1 MTAHECLL
9 KMENIV
15 KDFPGIRALDQVNF
29 TLEKGQIHGLLGSNG
44 AGKSTLI
51 KVLGGLYSD
60 YSGRI
65 MFQGQE
71 ANIRTPKQATD
82 LGIAVIHQEF
92 SLLPDLTVAENIMLG
107 REPLKKRVG
116 LAFTDWD
123 KLFGDAESFLEEL
136 GFDLP
141 AKARIA
147 DLGVA
152 QQQLVQIAKALICDA
167 KILVMDEPT
176 ARLSSSERA
185 DLFAIMHRLRDS
197 GVGIIYISHFLEE
210 VFMIADHITILRD
223 GKVIESKPA
232 SELDHPAVVRLMIG
246 REVAETPVEIPVH
259 SGVPIL
265 EVWNLTDHERFQDI
279 SFTLY
284 KGEILGLAGLVG
296 AGRTELARA
305 LFGASQYPLEGQ
317 IVIGGKEFVPSSPQ
331 EAISRGLALLPE
343 DRKQQGL
350 VLDHSV
356 ASNLTLT
363 TLRHLIHGPLIDA
376 SRRRELVE
384 KMIKLVEVKCTSSQ
398 VSVNTLS
405 GGNQQKVVLGKWLA
419 VQPEILI
426 LDQPTAGIDV
436 GTKAEIYKLMEQLVK
451 DGMSLIVI
459 SDEPE
464 ELARVCQRILI
475 MRKGRIVKEL
485 VGRSTSEEVLA
496 GVTAE
501 Y

>member
-29 TLEKGQIHGLLGSNG
+29 TLQQGQIHGLLGSNG

-60 YSGRI
+60 YSGSI
-65 MFQGQE
+65 LVQGKKT
-71 ANIRTPKQATD
+71 NIHTPKEATD

-92 SLLPDLTVAENIMLG
+92 NLLPDLTVAENILLG
-107 REPLKKRVG
+107 REPLRKRCG
-116 LAFTDWD
+116 LPFTDWPR
-123 KLFGDAESFLEEL
+123 LYGDAELLLEEL

-141 AKARIA
+141 VRAKIS

-176 ARLSSSERA
+176 ARLSSNERA
-185 DLFAIMHRLRDS
+185 DLFGIMHSLRDS

-210 VFMIADHITILRD
+210 VFMIADQITILRD

-232 SELDHPAVVRLMIG
+232 SELDHPTVVRLMIG
-246 REVAETPVEIPVH
+246 REVADTPVEIPAH
-259 SGVPIL
+259 SGIPVL
-265 EVWNLTDHERFQDI
+265 EVKNLTDHERFHDI
-279 SFTLY
+279 SFTLF

-296 AGRTELARA
+296 AGRTELATA
-305 LFGASQYPLEGQ
+305 LFGASQYPLEGHVA
-317 IVIGGKEFVPSSPQ
+317 IDGEEFYPTSPQ

-343 DRKQQGL
+343 DRKQKGL
-350 VLDHSV
+350 VLEHSV
-356 ASNLTLT
+356 SSNLTLT
-363 TLRHLIHGPLIDA
+363 TLKDLTNGPLIDA
-376 SRRRELVE
+376 SKRKELAE
-384 KMIKLVEVKCTSSQ
+384 QMIKLVEVKATSPQ
-398 VSVNTLS
+398 VAVNTLS

-464 ELARVCQRILI
+464 ELARVCPRILI